1 MNIFDAH
8 CDVLSKLLENPEL
21 DFAHGQDGLDVTLER
36 MLASGVAVQ
45 NFAIYLPERYTGD
58 FRHVLESIDLFHERI
73 LREPQIR
80 FIRTKADLRLV
91 TNDNR
96 IGALLSLEGVD
107 SLYGSLGLL
116 RILQRLGVTTVG
128 ITWNRANWAAD
139 GVLEPRK
146 GGFTA
151 AGLELVKECNRLG
164 LIMDVSH
171 LSENGFWEL
180 LETSRQPVIA
190 SHSNASAISPRMRNL
205 TDAQIRALIAAEGVI
220 GITFVPPFV
229 SEEQPVSMDKILPHI
244 DHICAL
250 GGKRHIGFGSDFDG
264 IRQWL
269 VGLEH
274 AGKYDRLVNL
284 LLKHYPEEDV
294 ELFVYGN
301 WFRFYMAHLPDEIP
315 SAQKADGITLGS

>member
-1 MNIFDAH
+1 MKIFDAH

-36 MLASGVAVQ
+36 MLESGIRVQ
-45 NFAIYLPERYTGD
+45 NFAVYLPERWSGE
-58 FRHVLESIDLFHERI
+58 FKHVLESVDLFHERI
-73 LREPQIR
+73 LALPQMR
-80 FIRTKADLRLV
+80 FIRTKSDLRLAR
-91 TNDNR
+91 DEDR

-107 SLYGSLGLL
+107 SLHGNLVYL
-116 RILQRLGVTTVG
+116 RILYHLGVRTVG

-139 GVLEPRK
+139 GVLEKRN

-151 AGLELVKECNRLG
+151 AGTDLIRECNRLG

-171 LSENGFWEL
+171 LSEKGFWEL
-180 LETSRQPVIA
+180 VETSRKPVIA
-190 SHSNASAISPRMRNL
+190 THSNAKSISPRLRNL
-205 TDAQIRALIAAEGVI
+205 SDAQIASLVQTGGVI

-229 SEEQPVSMDKILPHI
+229 SVEEPVPMDRILLHI
-244 DHICAL
+244 DHVCAL

-264 IRQWL
+264 IREWI

-274 AGKYDRLVNL
+274 AGQYDRLVNL
-284 LLKHYPEEDV
+284 LLKHYREEDV

-301 WFRFYMAHLPDEIP
+301 WFRFYMEHLPDE
-315 SAQKADGITLGS
+315 